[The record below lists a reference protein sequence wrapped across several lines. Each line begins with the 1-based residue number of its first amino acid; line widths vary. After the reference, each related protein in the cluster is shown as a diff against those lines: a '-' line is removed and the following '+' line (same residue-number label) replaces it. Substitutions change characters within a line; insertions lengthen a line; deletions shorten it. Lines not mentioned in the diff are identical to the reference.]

1 MERITTERLERMERT
16 DITVTLAE
24 VSSMAS
30 ELLELRRAVELSG
43 VARLSPSSLPS
54 VLYRPRLSRDG
65 NAWCALYGE
74 DLQLGVAGFGKSP
87 AEAMAAFDAAWVR
100 EVQP

>member
-1 MERITTERLERMERT
+1 MERLTNGWLERLQRDAFT
-16 DITVTLAE
+16 ITRAE
-24 VSSMAS
+24 ASSMAR

-87 AEAMAAFDAAWVR
+87 AEAMAAFDAAWG
-100 EVQP
+100 EVQR